1 MELARADLLDIL
13 SSDYVPG
20 GLLMSAFRIADVWDD
35 LPRAIATVTRTPALA
50 ASLPDR
56 GSLQTGLRGDV
67 LRVRKAQDTP
77 VLRGV
82 WAKGA
87 RIA

>member
-1 MELARADLLDIL
+1 M
-13 SSDYVPG
+13 
-20 GLLMSAFRIADVWDD
+20 LMSAFRIADVWDD
-35 LPRAIATVTRTPALA
+35 LPRAIATVTRTPAIA

-67 LRVRKAQDTP
+67 LRVTKVQGTP

-82 WAKGA
+82 WAEGA
-87 RIA
+87 RIS